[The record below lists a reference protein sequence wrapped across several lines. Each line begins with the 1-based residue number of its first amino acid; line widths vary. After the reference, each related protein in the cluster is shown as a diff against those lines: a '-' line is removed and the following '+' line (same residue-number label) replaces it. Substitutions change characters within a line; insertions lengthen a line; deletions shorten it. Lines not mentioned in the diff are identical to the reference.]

1 MRPLDWR
8 GDPLAGPQG
17 SAPAL
22 TERSPWGAGSHLY
35 APHCCNVAYL
45 KWCISWHVRVLGDRF
60 SPWQRPLDIL
70 TFGLPLAAPSSHLS
84 QRSTA
89 HTCVHTHNMPSPHAR
104 RPQRQDRQRIPVVR
118 KGEGGKGW
126 RREERGDRTSGHVG
140 WQGLVQRGMKY
151 GTKACNGG
159 TIGLVCLLP
168 VLRLDPGGQ
177 YGGGGRFSLS
187 ASPPPP
193 TSPTHLSAPASA
205 SGAWTPSTG
214 QSTSRMA
221 VSTRDGWNMYSVH
234 TTGERHPTRSPVYLP
249 LSHPAYLPACAVPGF
264 NVSVG
269 VLRHATPV
277 AGGCVAQAVVVSCFP
292 QILFSLGKVRNGAKR
307 SWPNQASC
315 RFHFISFVP
324 PGCVIEFVGGP
335 GKWTTVRRG
344 AAVGGGGGRTNVC
357 VECGCVQR

>member
-1 MRPLDWR
+1 
-8 GDPLAGPQG
+8 
-17 SAPAL
+17 
-22 TERSPWGAGSHLY
+22 
-35 APHCCNVAYL
+35 
-45 KWCISWHVRVLGDRF
+45 
-60 SPWQRPLDIL
+60 
-70 TFGLPLAAPSSHLS
+70 
-84 QRSTA
+84 
-89 HTCVHTHNMPSPHAR
+89 MPSPYAC